1 MFLFIICVC
10 VLQTKVVR
18 FFAESHTSSFSLS
31 HYKGRGEL
39 KELEFERIQLE
50 VAATAKN
57 ALHYRRSM
65 TTAAAVGTYI
75 PPEKNL
81 H

>member
-1 MFLFIICVC
+1 
-10 VLQTKVVR
+10 LQSRTQ
-18 FFAESHTSSFSLS
+18 ALFSLS

-50 VAATAKN
+50 VAAMAKN
-57 ALHYRRSM
+57 ALHYWRSM
-65 TTAAAVGTYI
+65 TTATTVGMYI
-75 PPEKNL
+75 PPEQNL